1 MANVR
6 FIERE
11 GTKVTSRISL
21 VSGWMLPNM
30 RWKNILCNRAG
41 VRTPH
46 KKDSIPFKDSATR
59 PGSVLSSTIS
69 IEWTTGVDG
78 ISPITV

>member
-1 MANVR
+1 MANMSS
-6 FIERE
+6 IERE

-30 RWKNILCNRAG
+30 RWKNILCNKAG
-41 VRTPH
+41 VRTPL
-46 KKDSIPFKDSATR
+46 KKDRIPFKDSATR